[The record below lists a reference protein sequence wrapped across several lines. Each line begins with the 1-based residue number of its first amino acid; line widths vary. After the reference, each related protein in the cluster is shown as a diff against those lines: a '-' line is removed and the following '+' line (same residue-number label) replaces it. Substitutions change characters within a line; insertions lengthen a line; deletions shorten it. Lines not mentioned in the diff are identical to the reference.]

1 MPIAFG
7 NVENT
12 DWKYVD
18 SSVVATSVSV
28 PIPACSAGD
37 LIAIVGY
44 IDVGTATFSTPTD
57 FVVGF
62 TGSNN
67 EGGIGI
73 FTKTVT
79 GSEGWG
85 GGSGTVT
92 LSRSGGSDALI
103 QAIALRITGHDSTTP
118 YNTGAQ
124 SVASGGANW
133 NSPTITT
140 TADGSLLFFGGGSR
154 DVAGTFDAGDEPDTT
169 TLIKQWATSGSWL
182 GLAYETQSTAGATG
196 TRQWTNP
203 TNAKRAFSFAIAP
216 SSATGLTITG
226 VTPTTFDDGVTGIVI
241 AGSGF
246 GATQGSST
254 LTIGSQAQTVTAW
267 SDTSITFTSA
277 RGSNSMGAAS
287 LKLTRG

>member
-1 MPIAFG
+1 MPLAFG

-18 SSVVATSVSV
+18 SSVVAASVNV

-37 LIAIVGY
+37 LVVIVGY
-44 IDVGTATFSTPTD
+44 IDSATASFSTPTD
-57 FVVGF
+57 FAVGF
-62 TGSNN
+62 TGTNA
-67 EGGIGI
+67 EGGLGI

-103 QAIALRITGHDSTTP
+103 QAISLRLTGHDTTTP
-118 YNTGAQ
+118 YNVGAQ
-124 SVASGGANW
+124 ATATGGSNW
-133 NSPTITT
+133 NSPSITT
-140 TADGSLLFFGGGSR
+140 TSNGSILFFGGGSR
-154 DVAGTFDAGDEPDTT
+154 DVAGTFDVGDEPDTT

-182 GLAYETQSTAGATG
+182 GLAYEAQTTAGATG

-216 SSATGLTITG
+216 ASASGLTITS
-226 VTPTTFDDGVTGIVI
+226 VTPSSFDSGIAGIVI

-246 GATQGSST
+246 GASQGSST
-254 LTIGSQAQTVTAW
+254 VDIGGQAQTVTAW
-267 SDTSITFTSA
+267 SNTSITITSA

-287 LKLTRG
+287 LKVTVR